1 MVRCLAAIGLAL
13 AFAVPR
19 ASDVE
24 ERRSVGS
31 LPAHIAAAFEEI
43 AACHVSASGE
53 YLIFDRR
60 AHAIYTVARG
70 ADAPTRIVQIGSE
83 KGRIIMPTAFDS
95 AADGT
100 FVVADAPGDY
110 QRLQFFLPTGAEL
123 GGFRLPGRGVPRFIL
138 GNVPLSALASL
149 EFTGETVIMS
159 QPDIGALVSEYQL
172 SGHVLRTFGELRATG
187 QEKDP
192 LVHTALNVGIT
203 LRNPKGGYYFVFL
216 SGVPAYRKYDASG
229 TLVFERHIEG
239 VEMDPYVGR
248 MPTTWPR
255 RREGGTEIPIVP
267 ALVRTAGVDRDGN
280 LWISLVAPYTYIY
293 DPAGDRRRTL
303 QFRGAGIVAPTHF
316 FFTRDRRVI
325 VSPGCYAFDATVI

>member
-1 MVRCLAAIGLAL
+1 MVRYLPAIGLAL

-19 ASDVE
+19 APDVE

-43 AACHVSASGE
+43 SACHVSASGE
-53 YLIFDRR
+53 YVIFDRR
-60 AHAIYTVARG
+60 AHAVYTVAQG
-70 ADAPTRIVQIGSE
+70 ADAPKRILQIGSE
-83 KGRIIMPTAFDS
+83 KGRILMPTAFDS

-110 QRLQFFLPTGAEL
+110 QRLQFFLPSGAEL
-123 GGFRLPGRGVPRFIL
+123 GGFRLPGRGTPRFIL
-138 GNVPLSALASL
+138 GNAPLSPLASL
-149 EFTGETVIMS
+149 EFTGETVLMS
-159 QPDIGALVSEYQL
+159 QPDVGALVTEYQL
-172 SGHVLRTFGELRATG
+172 SGNVLRTFGELRATG

-192 LVHTALNVGIT
+192 LVHIALNIGIT
-203 LRNPKGGYYFVFL
+203 LRNPKGGYYFVFM
-216 SGVPAYRKYDASG
+216 SGVPAFRKYDASG

-239 VEMDPYVGR
+239 VEMDPYIGR

-255 RREGGTEIPIVP
+255 RREGGTDIPIVP
-267 ALVRTAGVDRDGN
+267 ALVRTAGVDSDGN
-280 LWISLVAPYTYIY
+280 LWISLVAPYTYVY

-303 QFRGAGIVAPTHF
+303 QFRAAGIIAPTRF

-325 VSPGCYAFDATVI
+325 VSPGCYTFSAE